1 MTLANPSVSP
11 ADIPALLSHF
21 DLGAVLACQRLGG
34 TTHTTYMV
42 ETTRRTVAL
51 RVYTPGHSSLE
62 HIQLELRVLQHL
74 ARANFESPRL
84 LAGNDGQ
91 LLQRWNGL
99 WLCASDFIPG
109 VPADQVL
116 LSPELV
122 GDVGR
127 LIATF
132 QNAIASFALETLPAH
147 DAFLERSETARQSL
161 GAVLR
166 SKQPNVDVDKIVE
179 QWGAANAALALHE
192 PVLRTSVLHAD
203 LWPPNILCIGNRVTG
218 LLDFDACCL
227 GPTFADVALALM
239 EFSMFRRDQ
248 MDEDLATAFLA
259 GFFRNGGRLT
269 ALEQSLLLNAMEVAC
284 ASWWA
289 WEVIEEPPFGEGE
302 YYQRRL
308 ELWGAA
314 ESRNSFVLNLD
325 RMVARARPVSL

>member
-62 HIQLELRVLQHL
+62 HIQLELQVLQHL
-74 ARANFESPRL
+74 ARANFECPRL
-84 LAGNDGQ
+84 LAGSDGE
-91 LLQRWNGL
+91 LLQHWNGR
-99 WLCASDFIPG
+99 WLCVSDFIPG
-109 VPADQVL
+109 VPADQVAL
-116 LSPELV
+116 NPELV

-127 LIATF
+127 LVAAF
-132 QNAIASFALETLPAH
+132 QNAMASFSPEPLPAD
-147 DAFLERSETARQSL
+147 DAFLERSETALRSL
-161 GAVLR
+161 RAPLR
-166 SKQPNVDVDKIVE
+166 SKQPNVDNDQLFE
-179 QWGAANAALALHE
+179 QWAASHAVLARYQAG
-192 PVLRTSVLHAD
+192 LRTNVIHAD
-203 LWPPNILCIGNRVTG
+203 LWPPNILCTGNRVTG

-239 EFSMFRRDQ
+239 EFSMFKRDQ

-259 GFFRNGGRLT
+259 GFRRYGGSLT

-302 YYQRRL
+302 YYQRWL
-308 ELWGAA
+308 EL
-314 ESRNSFVLNLD
+314 
-325 RMVARARPVSL
+325 